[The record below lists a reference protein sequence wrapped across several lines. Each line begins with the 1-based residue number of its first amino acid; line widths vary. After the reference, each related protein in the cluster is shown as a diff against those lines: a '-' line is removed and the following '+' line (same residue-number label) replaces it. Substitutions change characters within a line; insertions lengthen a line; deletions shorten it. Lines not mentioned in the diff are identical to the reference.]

1 MRRPPMRLL
10 YHHQIHAGRRPNCGA
25 AGSFTLTSPATM
37 KIVFASTHEIS
48 PADWIDPLEAALPG
62 SRVVMWQPDLPA
74 QDAEIAVVWGPPAA
88 LFERERKLRAVFNL
102 GAGVDALFKLPTLPA
117 DLPIV
122 RLEDAGMAVQ
132 MAEYAVWA
140 VVRASRQ
147 FDDYV
152 RQQGQGLWNPLPE
165 LDRAQ
170 WPIGVLGTGVMG
182 TRVAQTLASLD
193 YPVAGWSRSGAVP
206 PGVQG
211 FAGTAQL
218 PAFLAR
224 TRVLINTLPLTDDTR
239 NILRRDTLEQLQPN
253 ACLINMGR
261 GEHLVEEDL
270 LALLENG
277 RMQGATLD
285 VFRQEPLPSDHPFWN
300 HPRVTITPHV
310 AALSLRR
317 ETIAQVA
324 DKIGRFMRGEPLTGV
339 VARDR
344 GY

>member
-1 MRRPPMRLL
+1 
-10 YHHQIHAGRRPNCGA
+10 
-25 AGSFTLTSPATM
+25 M
-37 KIVFASTHEIS
+37 KIVFASSHEIA
-48 PADWIDPLEAALPG
+48 PHEWIDPLAAALPG
-62 SRVVMWQPDLPA
+62 CQVILWRPDLPV
-74 QDAEIAVVWGPPAA
+74 QDADIAVVWGPPAA
-88 LFERERKLRAVFNL
+88 LFERERKLRAAFNL
-102 GAGVDALFKLPTLPA
+102 GAGVDALFRLPSLPA

-147 FDDYV
+147 MDDYAA
-152 RQQGQGLWNPLPE
+152 QQRAGAWQPLPE
-165 LDRAQ
+165 LDRVQ

-182 TRVAQTLASLD
+182 TRVAQALAALD
-193 YPVAGWSRSGAVP
+193 YPVAGWSRSGNVA
-206 PGVQG
+206 PGVQR
-211 FAGTAQL
+211 FAGAQQL

-224 TRVLINTLPLTDDTR
+224 TRVLINTLPLTDETR
-239 NILRRDTLEQLQPN
+239 DILRRDTLQQLLPQ
-253 ACLINMGR
+253 AWLVNMGR

-270 LALLENG
+270 LALLDTG
-277 RMQGATLD
+277 HMQGATLD
-285 VFRQEPLPSDHPFWN
+285 VFRQEPLPPEHPFWT

>member
-1 MRRPPMRLL
+1 
-10 YHHQIHAGRRPNCGA
+10 
-25 AGSFTLTSPATM
+25 M
-37 KIVFASTHEIS
+37 KIVFASCHQIS
-48 PADWIDPLEAALPG
+48 QQEWIDPLAAALPG
-62 SRVVMWQPDLPA
+62 AQVVLWQPGMAP
-74 QDAEIAVVWGPPAA
+74 QDADVAVVWGPPAE

-102 GAGVDALFKLPTLPA
+102 GAGVDALFRLPTLPA
-117 DLPIV
+117 GLPIV

-147 FDDYV
+147 LDDYV
-152 RQQGQGLWNPLPE
+152 AQQRAGQWNPLPE
-165 LDRAQ
+165 LVRSE

-182 TRVAQTLASLD
+182 TRVAQTLAALE
-193 YPVAGWSRSGAVP
+193 YPVAGWSRSGKVP
-206 PGVQG
+206 EGVQR
-211 FAGTAQL
+211 FAGTGQL

-224 TRVLINTLPLTDDTR
+224 TRVLINTLPLTDETR
-239 NILRRDTLEQLQPN
+239 NILCRETLQQLRPGSH
-253 ACLINMGR
+253 LINMGR

-270 LALLENG
+270 LSMLESG
-277 RMQGATLD
+277 HMHGATLD
-285 VFRQEPLPSDHPFWN
+285 VFRQEPLPEAHPFWT

-324 DKIGRFMRGEPLTGV
+324 DKIGRFMRGEALTGV